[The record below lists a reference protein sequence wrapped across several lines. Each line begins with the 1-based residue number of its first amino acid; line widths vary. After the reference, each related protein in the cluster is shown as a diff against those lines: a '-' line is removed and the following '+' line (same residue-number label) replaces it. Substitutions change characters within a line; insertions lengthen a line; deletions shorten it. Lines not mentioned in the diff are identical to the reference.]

1 MWRSSDHSDAYRTG
15 FAPLEATMPRTAIAL
30 KYANQ
35 NALLRRKRTMR
46 NLEALA
52 IFVRIAEMGSFTQA
66 AESLGIQ
73 KGRASTI
80 VRQMEAEVGVR
91 LLHRS
96 TRVVQLTED
105 GRNFHTRA
113 LALLADADAL
123 SSMFERT
130 EVPLRGRLR
139 VDLPTEFA
147 RTTVVPALPTF
158 MEQYPEVELEIS
170 STDRRVDLIQEGMD
184 CVLRVGS
191 IVDET
196 LVARKIGALRMIN
209 AASPAYLDRHGTP
222 KGLEDLLTQGHRL
235 VHYSSTLGSRPF
247 GWEYPDG
254 DGYATLALPGSLS
267 VNNVQTYHG
276 AGLAGLGLI
285 QAGRPSLLPYLVSG
299 ELVEVLP
306 DLRPKPLLVSIVVAH
321 RQNLSRRVRV
331 FAGWLEQVLS
341 SHLDH

>member
-1 MWRSSDHSDAYRTG
+1 M
-15 FAPLEATMPRTAIAL
+15 
-30 KYANQ
+30 K
-35 NALLRRKRTMR
+35 

-73 KGRASTI
+73 KGRASSI

-96 TRVVQLTED
+96 TRRVQLTED
-105 GRNFHTRA
+105 GRSFHARA

-123 SSMFERT
+123 SSMFGQT
-130 EVPLRGRLR
+130 EAPLRGRLR

-158 MEQYPEVELEIS
+158 MEKYPEVELEIS

-184 CVLRVGS
+184 CVLRIGS
-191 IVDET
+191 IVDGT
-196 LVARKIGALRMIN
+196 LVARKVGALRMIN
-209 AASPAYLDRHGTP
+209 AASPAYLRRHGTP
-222 KGLEDLLTQGHRL
+222 RTLEDLVAQGHRM
-235 VHYSSTLGSRPF
+235 VHYTSALGRRPL
-247 GWEYPDG
+247 GWEYPEG
-254 DGYATLALPGSLS
+254 DGYATLSLPGSLS

-285 QAGRPSLLPYLVSG
+285 QAGHPSLAPYLESG
-299 ELVEVLP
+299 EFVEILP
-306 DLRPKPLLVSIVVAH
+306 DLRPEPLVVSIVVAH

-331 FAGWLEQVLS
+331 FADWLEQVLS
-341 SHLDH
+341 AHLDE

>member
-1 MWRSSDHSDAYRTG
+1 M
-15 FAPLEATMPRTAIAL
+15 
-30 KYANQ
+30 K
-35 NALLRRKRTMR
+35 

-66 AESLGIQ
+66 AQSLGIQ
-73 KGRASTI
+73 KGRASSI
-80 VRQMEAEVGVR
+80 VRQMEAQVGVR

-96 TRVVQLTED
+96 TRVVHLTED
-105 GRNFHTRA
+105 GRSFHARA

-123 SSMFERT
+123 GSMFERT
-130 EVPLRGRLR
+130 EAPLRGRLR
-139 VDLPTEFA
+139 IDLPTEFA

-158 MEQYPEVELEIS
+158 MEQYPELQLEIS
-170 STDRRVDLIQEGMD
+170 STDRRVDLIHEGMD

-209 AASPAYLDRHGTP
+209 AASPAYLHRHGTP
-222 KGLEDLLTQGHRL
+222 RGLQDLLAQGHRM
-235 VHYSSTLGSRPF
+235 VHYTSALGSRSF

-254 DGYATLALPGSLS
+254 EGYATLALPGSLS

-285 QAGRPSLLPYLVSG
+285 QAGRPSLVPYLASG

-306 DLRPKPLLVSIVVAH
+306 DLRPAPLAVSIVVAH

-331 FAGWLEQVLS
+331 FADWLEQVLS

>member
-1 MWRSSDHSDAYRTG
+1 M
-15 FAPLEATMPRTAIAL
+15 
-30 KYANQ
+30 K
-35 NALLRRKRTMR
+35 

-73 KGRASTI
+73 KGRASSI

-96 TRVVQLTED
+96 TRRVQLTED
-105 GRNFHTRA
+105 GRSFHARA

-123 SSMFERT
+123 SSMFGQT
-130 EVPLRGRLR
+130 EAPLRGRLR

-158 MEQYPEVELEIS
+158 MEKYPEVELEIS
-170 STDRRVDLIQEGMD
+170 STDRRVDLVQEGMD
-184 CVLRVGS
+184 CVLRIGS
-191 IVDET
+191 IVDGT
-196 LVARKIGALRMIN
+196 LVARKVGALRMIN
-209 AASPAYLDRHGTP
+209 AASPAYLRRHGTP
-222 KGLEDLLTQGHRL
+222 RTLEDLVAQGHRM
-235 VHYSSTLGSRPF
+235 VHYTSALGRRPL
-247 GWEYPDG
+247 GWEYPEG
-254 DGYATLALPGSLS
+254 DGYATLSLPGSLS

-285 QAGRPSLLPYLVSG
+285 QAGHPSLAPYLESG
-299 ELVEVLP
+299 EFVEILP
-306 DLRPKPLLVSIVVAH
+306 DLRPEPLVVSIVVAH

-331 FAGWLEQVLS
+331 FADWLEQVLS
-341 SHLDH
+341 AHLDE